1 MHTDDYVVSSL
12 ELHLFFGRIM
22 KEHSLFLRA
31 GFTPANESFSKQAEV
46 YKREFET
53 LLCQAIAL
61 SDGVISQDVLCSG
74 ELVTEFT
81 ALAEQQTERFTGIAI
96 NRRITSRELQLR
108 NACGRPD
115 VCARIQP

>member
-61 SDGVISQDVLCSG
+61 SDGVILSL
-74 ELVTEFT
+74 
-81 ALAEQQTERFTGIAI
+81 IHI
-96 NRRITSRELQLR
+96 
-108 NACGRPD
+108 
-115 VCARIQP
+115 